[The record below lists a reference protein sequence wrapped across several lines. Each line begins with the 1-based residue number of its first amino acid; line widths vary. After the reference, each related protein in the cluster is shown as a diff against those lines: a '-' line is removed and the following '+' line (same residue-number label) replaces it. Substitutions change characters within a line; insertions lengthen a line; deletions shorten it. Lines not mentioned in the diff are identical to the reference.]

1 MIKNGLII
9 SNRKS
14 TDNAMAKAKET
25 KGWTMI
31 YKTLYRKLRIE
42 QHESHY
48 KLKVNSVARKDKQ
61 FMLHEN
67 LTNIAINVQWT

>member
-1 MIKNGLII
+1 
-9 SNRKS
+9 
-14 TDNAMAKAKET
+14 MAKAKET

-31 YKTLYRKLRIE
+31 YKTLHRKLRIE

-48 KLKVNSVARKDKQ
+48 KLKVNSVVRKDKQ

-67 LTNIAINVQWT
+67 LTNIAINVQTVYQNNINLMVLHIIS